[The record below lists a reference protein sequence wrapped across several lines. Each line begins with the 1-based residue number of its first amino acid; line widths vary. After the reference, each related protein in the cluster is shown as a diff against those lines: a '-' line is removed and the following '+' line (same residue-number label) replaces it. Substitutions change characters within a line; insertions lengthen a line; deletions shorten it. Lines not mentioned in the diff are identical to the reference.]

1 MGSRVRGF
9 LVKLGVKVFQIDKWE
24 SLPRSRVPDV
34 RFNAQG
40 AAFQQWLRA
49 EGAAFRVYR
58 GTSLIRNTQPP
69 RITIGS

>member
-34 RFNAQG
+34 RFNA
-40 AAFQQWLRA
+40 
-49 EGAAFRVYR
+49 
-58 GTSLIRNTQPP
+58 
-69 RITIGS
+69 